1 MAIAAYDP
9 SSGGPSQAAAI
20 DTMAYTN
27 NITDSANRTDL
38 MTQQGRLT
46 NRYTDVEK
54 PQLLS
59 SLGAN
64 GQFYSSAGSKA
75 VAQQQIGYQNQMSD
89 LQTGF
94 DRAHMDLQRQ
104 QAFAAIGLIL

>member
-1 MAIAAYDP
+1 MAIAPYDP

-20 DTMAYTN
+20 DTMAYQN
-27 NITDSANRTDL
+27 NITDAANRTDL

-46 NRYTDVEK
+46 NQYTDVAK

-59 SLGAN
+59 SLGAT
-64 GQFYSSAGSKA
+64 GQFYSTAASKA

-89 LQTGF
+89 LQTAF
-94 DRAHMDLQRQ
+94 DRAHMDLKRQ
-104 QAFAAIGLIL
+104 EAFASIGLIL